1 MTALRTAR
9 LVLRPKE
16 AGDVDAIH
24 AMVSEWEVVRWTA
37 SWPWPPERAF
47 TEERVRGGQPDGGL
61 IATVL
66 RDGEVIGMASVVR
79 AELGYM
85 LAPAA
90 WGQGF
95 ATEACTA
102 LLDFG
107 FATTGWPAI
116 EAGVFTGNDASL
128 RVLNKLGFV
137 RVGQDVS
144 HCRALG
150 RDVPGVELSLSRPA
164 WSTIRASASE

>member
-1 MTALRTAR
+1 MTVLLTDR
-9 LVLRPKE
+9 LLLRPKE
-16 AGDVDAIH
+16 AGDVEAIH

-47 TEERVRGGQPDGGL
+47 TEERVRGGQPDEGL
-61 IATVL
+61 IATIL
-66 RDGEVIGMASVVR
+66 RDGDVIGMASVVR

-85 LAPAA
+85 LAPVA

-107 FATTGWPAI
+107 FATTDWPAI

-128 RVLNKLGFV
+128 RVLDKLGFL
-137 RVGQDVS
+137 RVGEDVS

-150 RDVPGVELSLSRPA
+150 RDAAGVELSLSRSA
-164 WSTIRASASE
+164 WRTIRAGVSK